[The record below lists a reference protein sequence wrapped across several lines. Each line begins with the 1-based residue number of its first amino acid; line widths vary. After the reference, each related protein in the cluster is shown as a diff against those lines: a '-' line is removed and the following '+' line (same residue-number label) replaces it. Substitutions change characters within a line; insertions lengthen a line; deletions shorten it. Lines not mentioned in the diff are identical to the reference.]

1 MPQRTSS
8 SWYDVTSTRIDPRRA
23 HYEGRFMAQCVTCG
37 SELHPDRAK
46 KYNYCMKPECQEK
59 NLKGLNM
66 VAIGVNK
73 SAEQYL
79 LLDEQTRNELASGK
93 FADQRRGSFGTSV
106 PTSGPGQAGPGQAG
120 PGQAGPGQAGPGQT
134 GPGQAGPGQAGPGQ
148 AGTATAARPAR
159 PEPAQP
165 GQPQPAQ
172 PQPAQPQPGQ
182 PQPGQPQP
190 AQPQPGRPQPGQ
202 PQPAQPQPE
211 WRRPAPP
218 RPAVT
223 RAPRN
228 PWTKSQE
235 RLALLYNEQGQR
247 PEEIARKL
255 GLSTYTVTQII
266 LGSRN
271 RGKL

>member
-1 MPQRTSS
+1 
-8 SWYDVTSTRIDPRRA
+8 
-23 HYEGRFMAQCVTCG
+23 MAQCVTCG

-59 NLKGLNM
+59 NLKGLTM
-66 VAIGVNK
+66 VAVGVNK

-79 LLDEQTRNELASGK
+79 LLDEQTQNELASGK

-106 PTSGPGQAGPGQAG
+106 PTSSPSEAGPGQVG
-120 PGQAGPGQAGPGQT
+120 PGQVGPGQVGS
-134 GPGQAGPGQAGPGQ
+134 
-148 AGTATAARPAR
+148 ATAARPAG

-165 GQPQPAQ
+165 GQPQPGQAQ
-172 PQPAQPQPGQ
+172 PG
-182 PQPGQPQP
+182 
-190 AQPQPGRPQPGQ
+190 QPQPGRPQPGR
-202 PQPAQPQPE
+202 
-211 WRRPAPP
+211 RRPAPP

-255 GLSTYTVTQII
+255 GLTTYTVTQII

>member
-1 MPQRTSS
+1 
-8 SWYDVTSTRIDPRRA
+8 
-23 HYEGRFMAQCVTCG
+23 MAQCVTCG

-59 NLKGLNM
+59 NLKGLTM
-66 VAIGVNK
+66 VAVGVNK

-79 LLDEQTRNELASGK
+79 LLDEQTQNELASGK

-106 PTSGPGQAGPGQAG
+106 PTSSPSEAGPGQVG
-120 PGQAGPGQAGPGQT
+120 PGQVGS
-134 GPGQAGPGQAGPGQ
+134 
-148 AGTATAARPAR
+148 ATAARPAG

-165 GQPQPAQ
+165 GQPQPGQAQ
-172 PQPAQPQPGQ
+172 PG
-182 PQPGQPQP
+182 
-190 AQPQPGRPQPGQ
+190 QPQPGRPQPRR
-202 PQPAQPQPE
+202 
-211 WRRPAPP
+211 RRPAPP

-255 GLSTYTVTQII
+255 GLTTYTVTQII